1 MTLRIALAA
10 LAAVLG
16 WAVLHAGVPQSELAD
31 EVRRLAPQ
39 TGAAHPVTA
48 VLLGFRAYDT
58 LLEVAVLLLAVLA
71 ATAAAGGAAE
81 EAERTA
87 PEPVLTAMV
96 GFVVPLM
103 LLVAG
108 YLLWAGAK
116 EPGGAFQAGAVL
128 AAAGVLLRLAGK
140 LPPPDPEAPGVRIGL
155 AAGLAVF
162 LGAFVADFLPALI
175 LAVEAVLAVSIG
187 LALLCLFAAA
197 RR

>member
-1 MTLRIALAA
+1 
-10 LAAVLG
+10 
-16 WAVLHAGVPQSELAD
+16 
-31 EVRRLAPQ
+31 
-39 TGAAHPVTA
+39 
-48 VLLGFRAYDT
+48 
-58 LLEVAVLLLAVLA
+58 
-71 ATAAAGGAAE
+71 
-81 EAERTA
+81 
-87 PEPVLTAMV
+87 MV
-96 GFVVPLM
+96 GFIVPLM

-116 EPGGAFQAGAVL
+116 QPGGAFQAGAVL

-162 LGAFVADFLPALI
+162 LGVFVPGVLATFVLAL
-175 LAVEAVLAVSIG
+175 EAVLAVSIG